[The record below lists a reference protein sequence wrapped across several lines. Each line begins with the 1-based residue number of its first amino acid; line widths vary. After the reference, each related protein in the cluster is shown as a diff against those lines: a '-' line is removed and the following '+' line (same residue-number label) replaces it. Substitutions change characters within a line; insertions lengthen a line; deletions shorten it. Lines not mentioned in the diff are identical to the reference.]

1 MAPADSSESGSSSR
15 IEWLSSGDAADHL
28 GVGLRT
34 LYKFIDDGDLPAY
47 RMGRVIRLKRAD
59 LDAFIE
65 SRRIRPGSLEH
76 LRADLPVGD
85 TRDDG

>member
-1 MAPADSSESGSSSR
+1 MASSPEGP
-15 IEWLSSGDAADHL
+15 EWLRSPDAADYL

-59 LDAFIE
+59 VDAFIE
-65 SRRIRPGSLEH
+65 SRRIQPGTLDH
-76 LRADLPVGD
+76 LRADGGGSAD
-85 TRDDG
+85 TNDE

>member
-1 MAPADSSESGSSSR
+1 MASSPEGP
-15 IEWLSSGDAADHL
+15 EWLRSPDAADYL

-59 LDAFIE
+59 VDAFIE
-65 SRRIRPGSLEH
+65 SRRIQPGTLDH
-76 LRADLPVGD
+76 LRADGGGGSAD
-85 TRDDG
+85 TADD